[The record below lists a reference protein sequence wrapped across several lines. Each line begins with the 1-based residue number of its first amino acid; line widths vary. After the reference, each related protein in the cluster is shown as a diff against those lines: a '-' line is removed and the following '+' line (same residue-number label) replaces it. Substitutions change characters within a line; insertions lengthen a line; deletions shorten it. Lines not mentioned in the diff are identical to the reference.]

1 MLESLL
7 HFSIKNR
14 WLVVILTAVVAAVG
28 FFQLQKL
35 PIDAVP
41 DITNNQVQ
49 INAVAASLSPFEVEQ
64 QVTFPMENA
73 LAGIP
78 GLQYTRSLSRNGF
91 SQVTAVFDDGVD
103 IYFARQQVGERLRE
117 AGGSLPPGVETLMGP
132 IATGLG
138 EVYMYTVEYEHPHG
152 KGAKIEDG
160 KVGWQSDG
168 SYLSPEGRRL
178 KSEVELASYLRE
190 VQDWIIRPQL
200 KGVKD
205 VAGVDAIGGFVKQY
219 HVQPDPMKLVSYG
232 LTFHNVIEA
241 LEKNNVSTGAGYVE
255 HKGESYL
262 VRATG
267 RIQSIEEIESIVLGT
282 RNGVPVYVRDVVR
295 PGGVGLGREL
305 RTGSASENGEDVVVG
320 TAIMLIGANSRTVS
334 AAVDAKM
341 ATIQR
346 SLPEGIKAKTVLNRT
361 KLVDA
366 TISTVKKNLLE
377 GAILVIVVLLLMLG
391 NWRAA
396 IICGLAI
403 PLSMLMTAT
412 GMVQTRVSG
421 NLMSLGAIDFGL
433 IVDGA
438 VIIVENCLRRLAE
451 EQHHKGRLLTLQERL
466 HIVFDA
472 SKEVRKAT
480 AFGEAI
486 IITVYF
492 PILALSGVE
501 GKMFHPMAITVILA
515 LIAAFI
521 LSLTFI
527 PAMVALCIT
536 GKVTEKDMFLVRW
549 AKVIYEPVVRWAV
562 KLRYAVVVTAVVL
575 FVGSLALFT
584 RLGQEFVPTLDE
596 KDIAMHAMRIA
607 STGIT
612 QSQKMQYDVE
622 KTVSSFPEV
631 AFVYSKTGTAELASD
646 PMPPNVSDTF
656 IIFKDKSQWRSEAEL
671 DKLIAQ
677 KTEEMEKMGSHGDAH
692 AGHDDHGAGGAEGGE
707 EDAHAH
713 GPPPEGHKGKVQRL
727 LELTLQTVPGN
738 NYEFTQPIQMRF
750 NELISGVRGD
760 VAVKVYGDD
769 FASMQKT
776 AASVLATLQ
785 SVPGAADAK
794 VEQTEGLPVMTVEP
808 DRAALARYGLNV
820 SDVQEVVAVAMGGR
834 EAGLVFEGDRRF
846 DLVVRL
852 PDDLR
857 GKIDMLDRLPIP
869 LPRGEGE
876 PKQAVQLASIDGGT
890 GLLQGQEEMG
900 FVPLGVVAKV
910 EIAEGVNQISRENG
924 KRRIVV
930 QCNVRGR
937 DLGSF
942 VNEAQV
948 KMAQVNLPAGQ
959 WLVWGGQYENLVA
972 AKERLTIVVPICFLL
987 ILLLLF
993 ATFKSF
999 KYSLLVFAAVPLG
1012 LTGGVIALWV
1022 RGMPFSISAAVGFIA
1037 LSGVAVLNGLVMIIF
1052 INQLREKGEKLEDA
1066 IIHGSITRLRPVLM
1080 TALVASLGFV
1090 PMALARGTGSEVQR
1104 PLATVVIGGLI
1115 SSTLLTLVVLPALYR
1130 IFTGKSNDGL
1140 PGPKPEV
1147 WEKDEPTPAL
1157 AGLGAADSIHA
1168 TSGTSRT
1175 GEDVAPPS
1183 SSSTAKSVPP
1193 PAPTAPPPSP
1203 PKAETKSDPKP

>member
-1 MLESLL
+1 MLEALL

-14 WLVVILTAVVAAVG
+14 WLIVILTALVAAVG
-28 FFQLQKL
+28 VYSLKQL

-49 INAVAASLSPFEVEQ
+49 INALAPSLSPFEVEK
-64 QVTFPMENA
+64 QVTFTMENA

-78 GLQYTRSLSRNGF
+78 GLQSTRSLSRNGF
-91 SQVTAVFDDGVD
+91 AQVTAVFNDDVS
-103 IYFARQQVGERLRE
+103 IYFARQQVSERLGQ
-117 AGGSLPPGVETLMGP
+117 AKGSLPPGVETIMGP

-138 EVYMYTVEYEHPHG
+138 EIYMYTVEYEHPHG
-152 KGAKIEDG
+152 KGATVADG
-160 KVGWQSDG
+160 KPGWQRDG
-168 SYLSPEGRRL
+168 SYLTPEGRRL

-205 VAGVDAIGGFVKQY
+205 VAGVDAIGGYVKQY

-232 LTFHNVIEA
+232 LTFHDVIA
-241 LEKNNVSTGAGYVE
+241 AMEKNNVSTGAGYVE

-267 RIQSIEEIESIVLGT
+267 RIQTIEEIESIVIGST
-282 RNGVPVYVRDVVR
+282 SGVPVYVRDVVR

-346 SLPEGIKAKTVLNRT
+346 SLPGGIKAKTVLNRT

-366 TISTVKKNLLE
+366 TIKTVEKNLLE
-377 GAILVIVVLLLMLG
+377 GAILVIVVLLLLLG

-396 IICGLAI
+396 LICSMAI

-412 GMVQTRVSG
+412 GMVQSKVSG

-501 GKMFHPMAITVILA
+501 GKMFHPMALTVILA

-536 GKVTEKDMFLVRW
+536 GKVTEKDMFLIRW
-549 AKVIYEPVVRWAV
+549 AKAAYEPVVRWAV
-562 KLRYAVVVTAVVL
+562 KLRYPVVAGAVVAFL
-575 FVGSLALFT
+575 GSLALFT

-596 KDIAMHAMRIA
+596 KDLALQAMRMP
-607 STGIT
+607 STSLT
-612 QSQKMQYDVE
+612 QATAMQQNLE
-622 KTVSSFPEV
+622 TTISSLPEV
-631 AFVYSKTGTAELASD
+631 AFVFSKTGTAELAAD
-646 PMPPNVSDTF
+646 PMPPNISDTF
-656 IIFKDKSQWRSEAEL
+656 VIFKPRSEWRSEDELRRLAAE
-671 DKLIAQ
+671 IR
-677 KTEEMEKMGSHGDAH
+677 EKNER
-692 AGHDDHGAGGAEGGE
+692 AGLGGHAEGEEEGE
-707 EDAHAH
+707 A
-713 GPPPEGHKGKVQRL
+713 GPSFAGHKGAV
-727 LELTLQTVPGN
+727 LELIQAITAALPGN

-769 FASMQKT
+769 FPSMQKT
-776 AASVLATLQ
+776 AAAVLATLQ
-785 SVPGAADAK
+785 AVPGAADAK

-869 LPRGEGE
+869 LPRGGSEV
-876 PKQAVQLASIDGGT
+876 KTAVQVASTDGGT
-890 GLLQGQEEMG
+890 GLLQGQDEIG
-900 FVPLGVVAKV
+900 FVPLGAVAKV
-910 EIAEGVNQISRENG
+910 EIAEGINQISRENG

-937 DLGSF
+937 DMGSF
-942 VNEAQV
+942 VNDAQL
-948 KMAQVNLPAGQ
+948 KMARVNLPAGQ

-972 AKERLTIVVPICFLL
+972 AKERLTIVVPICFIL

-1012 LTGGVIALWV
+1012 LTGGVLALWI

-1037 LSGVAVLNGLVMIIF
+1037 LSGVAVLNGLVMFIF
-1052 INQLREKGEKLEDA
+1052 INQLRERGERLEDA

-1115 SSTLLTLVVLPALYR
+1115 SSTLLTLIVLPALYR
-1130 IFTGKSNDGL
+1130 IFTGTSKDGK
-1140 PGPKPEV
+1140 PGPRPEV
-1147 WEKDEPTPAL
+1147 WEKDEPGPAL
-1157 AGLGAADSIHA
+1157 AGAGLAA
-1168 TSGTSRT
+1168 GTVPAAHMNDEAQRT
-1175 GEDVAPPS
+1175 GVHGATEANPTTPPL
-1183 SSSTAKSVPP
+1183 PPQPLP
-1193 PAPTAPPPSP
+1193 PAPPQSSLPP
-1203 PKAETKSDPKP
+1203 DPKS